1 MKKFVLLT
9 LVALLACGGLFAFA
23 RLSISTNR
31 QEVYEIFQ
39 NGISQG
45 YTIPNA
51 LKQITKTN
59 VSDFYGLWTLSAP
72 PAPYVWNEHS
82 IVQTDPVDDPF
93 AGVWDD
99 VDWSFA
105 GGNWYL
111 NISYNFGNPYTTP
124 VELSSFTATLTA
136 LNDVQINWVSQSESN
151 MIGYRVYR
159 SDSSLEEHTILITP
173 VLVPATNTS
182 TQHSY
187 SVVDNEVEIGNTY
200 FYWLEGVESNESNFY
215 GPVSIT
221 VQGEVPPVIPTETVL
236 KNAYPNPFRAN
247 SSTNIGVDVKGD
259 ENGTVTIYNLQGK
272 VVKVYDVQPGSHTI
286 TWNGTDGNGNACSS
300 GIYLYNLKTPSTSK
314 TNKMVIIK

>member
-1 MKKFVLLT
+1 MKKFLL
-9 LVALLACGGLFAFA
+9 LSLIAMLACAAFA
-23 RLSISTNR
+23 VDSYRVIVQVWDGINYNSAYAFIGPRSGTTPYVSTPNVNNTVYFGVYTVTSPAPAGWYWLSTN
-31 QEVYEIFQ
+31 
-39 NGISQG
+39 
-45 YTIPNA
+45 YTNLDSPADFAQDPNNP
-51 LKQITKTN
+51 T
-59 VSDFYGLWTLSAP
+59 LWTAYVTFELV
-72 PAPYVWNEHS
+72 PA
-82 IVQTDPVDDPF
+82 
-93 AGVWDD
+93 G
-99 VDWSFA
+99 
-105 GGNWYL
+105 
-111 NISYNFGNPYTTP
+111 TTP

-151 MIGYRVYR
+151 MMGYRVYR
-159 SDSSLEEHTILITP
+159 NESLSQSGALLITP
-173 VLVPATNTS
+173 TLISATNTS
-182 TQHSY
+182 QPQQY
-187 SVVDNEVEIGNTY
+187 LVVDDEVEIGSTY
-200 FYWLEGVESNESNFY
+200 FYWLESVEANWSKFY